1 MRRSPAQEPRDRE
14 EQEQAGQNGSC
25 DHHQDV
31 RIIEVSGRDHHG
43 PGNISLCRSEPE
55 HGAAFRTAEQKSHGK
70 GSRDEQ
76 DRSRYRTT
84 PHYPDQVMEI
94 GAEGGENHHHE
105 GDSRQ
110 LAADRDQPRGPAR
123 GERFHNQTQ
132 HDGNDQRGEERQ
144 ADRENTGGEIGEAAQ
159 RRMGHSQWHVE
170 WEEEDRDW
178 D

>member
-94 GAEGGENHHHE
+94 GAEGGENHPHE
-105 GDSRQ
+105 RDSRQ
-110 LAADRDQPRGPAR
+110 LAA
-123 GERFHNQTQ
+123 
-132 HDGNDQRGEERQ
+132 
-144 ADRENTGGEIGEAAQ
+144 IGTSRAAQ
-159 RRMGHSQWHVE
+159 PGASAFTTRPSTMGTTNVE
-170 WEEEDRDW
+170 RSGRPIAKTLEGR
-178 D
+178 